1 MGSAVLLAGIAAG
14 ALAAVAGRALH
25 RFNRRAIADAE
36 ARFPPIGEFM
46 GAPGARIHYV
56 CRGAGPPVVLFH
68 GAAGTLHDFDYVLD
82 ALAAEFRVCVFD
94 RPGHGY
100 SDAPASHADG
110 AAVQSRLF
118 HDAIAQ
124 LGLERPVLVGYSWG
138 AALALQYAFDHP
150 NETAA
155 LVLIGGTTHIGTA
168 PRNPLYWIL
177 RTPYASEAL
186 IALGLVPIGRPY
198 IATPLRKVFAP
209 DSTPGEYLERARAMW
224 VRPAPVR
231 AMTAD
236 FHGLAAALRA
246 LRPRYRELP
255 VPVVILTGDR
265 DRLVDPERN
274 SMALAREAPDVELIL
289 VPGAG
294 HGLPQARPDA
304 VVQAVRRAV
313 ARRAG

>member
-1 MGSAVLLAGIAAG
+1 MLPQIAAAVLGSLIGLQG
-14 ALAAVAGRALH
+14 VRWLH
-25 RFNRRAIADAE
+25 RYNRRAIIDAE
-36 ARFPPIGEFM
+36 RRYPAAGEYLEA
-46 GAPGARIHYV
+46 GGTRLHYV
-56 CRGAGPPVVLFH
+56 CRGQGTPVVFFH
-68 GAAGTLHDFDYVLD
+68 GAAGTLHDFDYVID
-82 ALAAEFRVCVFD
+82 ALAQDFRVCVFD

-100 SDAPASHADG
+100 SDALPAERDT
-110 AAVQSRLF
+110 AAVQSRIF

-150 NETAA
+150 DATAS
-155 LVLIGGTTHIGTA
+155 LVLIGPTTHVGTA
-168 PRNPLYWIL
+168 PRNLLYWIL
-177 RTPYASEAL
+177 RTPYASDAL

-198 IATPLRKVFAP
+198 MGVPLAKVFAP

-231 AMTAD
+231 AMTRD
-236 FHGLAAALRA
+236 FHGLADALRE

-255 VPVVILTGDR
+255 VPVVILAGDR
-265 DRLVDPERN
+265 DKLVDYERN
-274 SMALAREAPDVELIL
+274 ALALAREAPDVEMIL

-304 VVQAVRRAV
+304 VIEAIRRAV
-313 ARRAG
+313 ARREA